1 MKCPFCSTDDTKVID
16 SRLNQTGDITRRRR
30 QCPRCEGRFT
40 TYERVEEVMPM
51 IIKKDGRRE
60 PYFRDKIL
68 GGIKKACQKREVPL
82 QKIEE
87 TVGGIERKLQS
98 YGLKEVPAKTL
109 GQMIMQEL
117 HKLDK
122 VAYVRFASVYR
133 EFRDVDEFLAE
144 LQEPT
149 APTRDDGTTPL
160 FPFAKEEEEKSST
173 EQPELFSAKKP
184 SPSETPT
191 S

>member
-1 MKCPFCSTDDTKVID
+1 
-16 SRLNQTGDITRRRR
+16 
-30 QCPRCEGRFT
+30 
-40 TYERVEEVMPM
+40 VMPM

-87 TVGGIERKLQS
+87 CVGGIERKLQS

-133 EFRDVDEFLAE
+133 EFRDVDEFVAE
-144 LQEPT
+144 LQEPQVSQ
-149 APTRDDGTTPL
+149 RDDTNAPL
-160 FPFAKEEEEKSST
+160 FAFAREDEKASSAT
-173 EQPELFSAKKP
+173 PAPSASK
-184 SPSETPT
+184 SPTPT
-191 S
+191 PTLETK